1 MKREEKR
8 LVDRIRPEHGEVCK
22 TAFLSCV
29 ITGFL
34 VHLFAFTNIIPNCDG
49 LSRVFDEQQMTVSG
63 RWFLHYASM
72 FHGFVQ
78 APMLIGTLSV
88 LFLAVASALTA
99 DLLQLRSRVSG
110 ALCGAFLV
118 SFPSLAYTYLFV
130 FTASAYAFGILL
142 AVFSVWLCRRF
153 PKWFWIGILPLACSI
168 GTYQAYFAVA
178 ASLALC
184 CVIMDLLETDLD
196 LSQAFFRAVRLV
208 AVLAVGAV
216 VYYGMLLLFLWVKDL
231 ELLSYRGMDSFL
243 ADLTLGGIATALVDT
258 YQQFFR
264 YFLVPGSASYVTMPL
279 ILAQLLLFLA
289 GGGALVKQVLGSKL
303 YRQPAR
309 LALLILVGLLLP
321 LGLNFSQLLSKV
333 SPVMRYSF
341 VVAWLLPLMLLDQ
354 IRGPWHLWLKR
365 TACVAAAA
373 ILLFSAQ
380 IANTAYTSSATAHRA
395 TQAFATNLVSRVE
408 SLPGYEQGMEVVVIG
423 GFPEQVYYNGVEGL
437 DLVELRISC
446 LSSSVM
452 PLNKHIYYYLND
464 WLNVPW
470 EEPEEAVMIAISD
483 SEAFRAMPLYPS
495 DGSVAIIDG
504 RVVVR
509 LAEEY
514 TPKQEFEIAY
524 ENRK

>member
-1 MKREEKR
+1 MKRDTKP
-8 LVDRIRPEHGEVCK
+8 LADRIRPEHAEVCNA
-22 TAFLSCV
+22 AFLSCV
-29 ITGFL
+29 IMGFL

-88 LFLAVASALTA
+88 LFLAVASALAA
-99 DLLQLRSRVSG
+99 DLLDLRNRLSG
-110 ALCGAFLV
+110 ILCGAFLV

-142 AVFSVWLCRRF
+142 AVVSVWLCRRF
-153 PKWFWIGILPLACSI
+153 PKLFWIGILPLACAI

-178 ASLALC
+178 ASLSLC
-184 CVIMDLLETDLD
+184 CVIRDLLEVELD
-196 LSQAFFRAVRLV
+196 LAQAFKRAMGLLV
-208 AVLAVGAV
+208 MLAVGAA
-216 VYYGMLLLFLWVKDL
+216 VYCGILLLFLWVKDL
-231 ELLSYRGMDSFL
+231 ELISYRGMDSFL
-243 ADLTLGGIATALVDT
+243 ADLSLTGLVTALVDA
-258 YQQFFR
+258 YKQFFR

-279 ILAQLLLFLA
+279 VLAQLLLFLA
-289 GGGALVKQVLGSKL
+289 GIGALVKQVMDNKIC
-303 YRQPAR
+303 RQPLR
-309 LALLILVGLLLP
+309 LGLLLLTGLLLP

-333 SPVMRYSF
+333 SPVMRYSY
-341 VVAWLLPLMLLDQ
+341 VVAYLLPLMLLDRVQ
-354 IRGPWHLWLKR
+354 GPWHLWLKR
-365 TACVAAAA
+365 AICAASAV

-423 GFPEQVYYNGVEGL
+423 GFPDQVYYNGVEGL
-437 DLVELRISC
+437 KLVELRISC

-470 EEPEEAVMIAISD
+470 KEPDEALMITVSD
-483 SEAFRAMPLYPS
+483 SEAFREMPLYPS

-514 TPKQEFEIAY
+514 TPKQEFEKEY